1 MVLAIG
7 GRTDHFWHSRYRRCF
22 RQYYFCYL
30 QIFAAYCKSIHLE
43 PTGSSKALNL
53 GKVRVKKIALACLAI
68 ILGPLNIEAD
78 VIFFKD
84 GMKTVCQ
91 DRAWE
96 KGSEVKC
103 EYQGS
108 ILTYQK
114 NDVLR
119 IEKTKIEEEFEEP
132 SPKNRTPSKTALGRA
147 KQSPKIKQLS
157 PEKQAASKRQ
167 LQSHADNG
175 GSLKTKGLEFYNPR
189 RPNKYWTRTNEKH
202 NTLKEAVAALAKE
215 YDRSPQWIQHHMGNT
230 NDLDEIHRNLTNGK
244 QNAPAEILADDNQK
258 VPGIVFYN
266 PRRPHKYW
274 TGATAKHNTFEE
286 AIATLAKKYA
296 RSTQWVQQH
305 MGNTNNLDEIHQ
317 NLAKNKLA
325 ESSQ

>member
-215 YDRSPQWIQHHMGNT
+215 YDRSPQWIQHHMGIKRSLASSSITREDPISTGPVLLQNIT
-230 NDLDEIHRNLTNGK
+230 PSRRQLPHWPKSMRVLRNGSSNIWEIRT
-244 QNAPAEILADDNQK
+244 ILMKFIKIWQRIN
-258 VPGIVFYN
+258 
-266 PRRPHKYW
+266 
-274 TGATAKHNTFEE
+274 
-286 AIATLAKKYA
+286 
-296 RSTQWVQQH
+296 
-305 MGNTNNLDEIHQ
+305 
-317 NLAKNKLA
+317 
-325 ESSQ
+325 